1 MAKCQWGQ
9 AQTGTDI
16 MLDYWSFGCQ
26 YWENATASLGP
37 GPPSGLGKDKRGPA
51 AQEAGIVLQPDGAEP
66 SGCG

>member
-1 MAKCQWGQ
+1 
-9 AQTGTDI
+9 